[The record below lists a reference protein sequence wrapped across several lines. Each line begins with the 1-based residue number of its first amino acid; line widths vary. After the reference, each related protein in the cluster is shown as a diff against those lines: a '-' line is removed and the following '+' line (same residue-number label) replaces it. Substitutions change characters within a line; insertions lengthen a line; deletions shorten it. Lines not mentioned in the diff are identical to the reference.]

1 MAILEGGGGV
11 DFLWIPYCLEHLVS
25 MAFALTNF
33 HRISIEWWVVWV
45 DLTAYLVDLLGFR
58 FLEGNNGSI
67 FSLWIMNSGSTP
79 GTSYGLQANISKFC
93 IKVSNTAT
101 RSSKDILLPTWN
113 HLFSWGSILTLI
125 RSSALAAPL
134 PSMSSYNCYDRS
146 YSVGS
151 FYLISWLIAVT
162 KHCFATCRSPF
173 TTKNPPLV
181 WNFTFTCKV
190 DGTTPIAWI
199 HSCTRIVM

>member
-1 MAILEGGGGV
+1 
-11 DFLWIPYCLEHLVS
+11 
-25 MAFALTNF
+25 MAFSPTNF

-67 FSLWIMNSGSTP
+67 FSLWVMNSGSTP

-101 RSSKDILLPTWN
+101 RSSKDILLPTWK

-125 RSSALAAPL
+125 RSSALSAPL
-134 PSMSSYNCYDRS
+134 PSTGSYNCYDRS
-146 YSVGS
+146 YSAGS

-162 KHCFATCRSPF
+162 KHYLQPVDLPSLRKF
-173 TTKNPPLV
+173 PL
-181 WNFTFTCKV
+181 
-190 DGTTPIAWI
+190 
-199 HSCTRIVM
+199 